1 MRIII
6 IMEIMNHP
14 LRRSITACLIVGFL
28 VFVAGCGGGDSS
40 STSDRPSVVVTYS
53 ILGAVVADVVGE
65 AADVTVLMPNGSD
78 PHEWQPSAKDI
89 ENVQNADLVVTNGLG
104 LEAGLDDVLQQA
116 TDDNVKIFVATDH
129 ITPRRVGEG
138 EGADPADE
146 DQAVGAQDPHIWTD
160 PAVMAEVV
168 EALSEVL
175 SAMNI
180 EVSEQAAKV
189 SEDLLTLDRNIDE
202 SFMGIQD
209 NDRKL
214 VTGHE
219 SLGYFARRYNLSLIG
234 AIIPNLSSTAEVS
247 AADMTS
253 LKEKISEQGVRVIF
267 TELGTSSDVAD
278 SLASD
283 AGVRVVEL
291 STHVLPNDGTYKSF
305 MTELAS
311 TILTAIKP

>member
-1 MRIII
+1 M
-6 IMEIMNHP
+6 
-14 LRRSITACLIVGFL
+14 SA
-28 VFVAGCGGGDSS
+28 
-40 STSDRPSVVVTYS
+40 DRPSVVVTYS

-65 AADVTVLMPNGSD
+65 AANVTVLMPNGSD

-189 SEDLLTLDRNIDE
+189 SEDLLKLDRNIDE
-202 SFMGIQD
+202 SFMGIQN

>member
-1 MRIII
+1 
-6 IMEIMNHP
+6 MEIMNHP
-14 LRRSITACLIVGFL
+14 LRQSLIACIAIGSLTSA
-28 VFVAGCGGGDSS
+28 AGCGAGESS
-40 STSDRPSVVVTYS
+40 STLDRPRVVVTYS
-53 ILGAVVADVVGE
+53 ILGAVVADVLGE

-160 PAVMAEVV
+160 PAVMAEIV

-189 SEDLLTLDRNIDE
+189 SEDLLTLDRNIVE
-202 SFMGIQD
+202 SFKGIQD

-247 AADMTS
+247 AADMTA

-267 TELGTSSDVAD
+267 TELGTSSDVAN

-283 AGVRVVEL
+283 AGVKVVEL

>member
-1 MRIII
+1 M
-6 IMEIMNHP
+6 
-14 LRRSITACLIVGFL
+14 SA
-28 VFVAGCGGGDSS
+28 
-40 STSDRPSVVVTYS
+40 DRPSVVVTYS
-53 ILGAVVADVVGE
+53 ILGAVVSDVVGDAADVV
-65 AADVTVLMPNGSD
+65 VLMPNGVD
-78 PHEWQPSAKDI
+78 PHEWEPSAKDI
-89 ENVQNADLVVTNGLG
+89 ELLNNADLVVTNGLG

-189 SEDLLTLDRNIDE
+189 SEELLTLDRNIEE
-202 SFMGIQD
+202 SFMGIQT

-283 AGVRVVEL
+283 AGVQVVEL
-291 STHVLPNDGTYKSF
+291 STHLLPNDGTYRSF

>member
-1 MRIII
+1 M
-6 IMEIMNHP
+6 
-14 LRRSITACLIVGFL
+14 SA
-28 VFVAGCGGGDSS
+28 
-40 STSDRPSVVVTYS
+40 DRPSVVVTYS
-53 ILGAVVADVVGE
+53 ILGAVVSDVVGDAADVV
-65 AADVTVLMPNGSD
+65 VLMPNGVD
-78 PHEWQPSAKDI
+78 PHEWEPSAKDI
-89 ENVQNADLVVTNGLG
+89 ELLNNADLVVTNGLG

-129 ITPRRVGEG
+129 IIPRRVGEG

-189 SEDLLTLDRNIDE
+189 SEELLTLDRNIEE
-202 SFMGIQD
+202 SFMGIQT

-283 AGVRVVEL
+283 AGVQVVEL
-291 STHVLPNDGTYKSF
+291 STHLLPNDGTYRSF